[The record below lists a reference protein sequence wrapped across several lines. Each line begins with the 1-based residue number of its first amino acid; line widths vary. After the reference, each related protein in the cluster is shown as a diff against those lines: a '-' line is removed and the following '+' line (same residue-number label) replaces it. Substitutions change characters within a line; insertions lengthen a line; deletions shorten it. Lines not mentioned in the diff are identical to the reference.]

1 MLRWSV
7 LDVSVAEVRF
17 TDSFNLL
24 LAIDDNNT
32 YVSRMVSI
40 IQTNGDYD
48 KLMQG
53 TRISLVVVVYYSSTC
68 LI

>member
-7 LDVSVAEVRF
+7 LDVSVTEVRF